1 MVGLEALRK
10 SDLFEGLSDDE
21 LAAIAKMAREEM
33 YDVGAIIFRE
43 NEVAKNL
50 YIVREGRVAILIDI
64 GRGKQTVIDTVCRNG
79 SFGWSAMVPPYVL
92 TGTAKAMER
101 TRVIVL
107 TGQDMRELCRM
118 NCGTCYTIMEKL
130 ATIISSRLKDTR
142 LQLISLM
149 HG

>member
-10 SDLFEGLSDDE
+10 SDLFEGLSDEE
-21 LAAIAKMAREEM
+21 LLLIAKLAREET
-33 YDVGAIIFRE
+33 YEAGAVIFRE
-43 NEVAKNL
+43 NEPARDL

-64 GRGKQTVIDTVCRNG
+64 GRGKQTVIDTIYRNG
-79 SFGWSAMVPPYVL
+79 SFGWSAMVPPYIL
-92 TGTAKAMER
+92 TGTAKTMEK

-107 TGQDMRELCRM
+107 TGQDLRELCRM
-118 NCGTCYTIMEKL
+118 SCGTCYTIMEKL

-149 HG
+149 YG

>member
-10 SDLFEGLSDDE
+10 SDLLEGLSDDE
-21 LAAIAKMAREEM
+21 LAAIAKMAREEL

-43 NEVAKNL
+43 NEVAKSL

-64 GRGKQTVIDTVCRNG
+64 GRGKQTVIDTVCRNS

-149 HG
+149 YG

>member
-21 LAAIAKMAREEM
+21 LAAIAKMAREEA
-33 YDVGAIIFRE
+33 YEVGRIIFKE
-43 NEVAKNL
+43 NDVAKDL

-64 GRGKQTVIDTVCRNG
+64 GRGKQTVIDTVCRNS

-130 ATIISSRLKDTR
+130 ATIISGRLKDTR

-149 HG
+149 YG

>member
-1 MVGLEALRK
+1 VVGLEALRK

-21 LAAIAKMAREEM
+21 LAAIARMAREET
-33 YDVGAIIFRE
+33 YEIGAVIFRE
-43 NEVAKNL
+43 NDIAKNL

-79 SFGWSAMVPPYVL
+79 SFGWSALVPPYIL
-92 TGTAKAMER
+92 TGTAKVMER
-101 TRVIVL
+101 TRVIVIS
-107 TGQDMRELCRM
+107 GQDLRELCRM

-149 HG
+149 YG

>member
-10 SDLFEGLSDDE
+10 SDLLEGLSDDE
-21 LAAIAKMAREEM
+21 LAAIAKMAREEL

-64 GRGKQTVIDTVCRNG
+64 GRGKQTVIDTVCRNS

-130 ATIISSRLKDTR
+130 ATIVSSRLKDAR